1 MAMKFEH
8 GALGLVGALVVG
20 LVAANVIRPP
30 LGETSAPSAVSRVAA
45 PAPVPVRPGKSQ
57 LPGLQPAA
65 GMAVRP
71 TVRKLSDAF
80 QRMGYDLQTVLS
92 GDGRVP
98 RLFLAGLP
106 SDLADVRDTTT
117 RKAIF
122 FQTVLPLILQINEEI
137 LAERR
142 RLWQLR
148 HHLRLGERLNATD
161 RLWLAVM
168 AERYRVKRGD
178 IDALLNRVDIVPVSL
193 ALAQSAE
200 ESGWGT
206 SRFGREGNALF
217 GMWTTARDGGMTPL
231 NRDQG
236 KTHKIK
242 AYGSLLE
249 SVRSYVRNLNRHGA
263 YKQFR
268 SARAGMRRAGA
279 PLEGAV
285 LAGELTA
292 YSQRGAD
299 YVATIRTIIEANGLS
314 RLDDARLSETG
325 TAAKPSI

>member
-8 GALGLVGALVVG
+8 GALGLVGILVAG
-20 LVAANVIRPP
+20 LVAANVIHPP
-30 LGETSAPSAVSRVAA
+30 PGETSAPSAVSRVAA
-45 PAPVPVRPGKSQ
+45 PVPVRPGKSE

-65 GMAVRP
+65 GMAIRP

-92 GDGRVP
+92 GDRRVP

-106 SDLADVRDTTT
+106 SDLAEIRDTTA

-325 TAAKPSI
+325 AAAKPSI

>member
-8 GALGLVGALVVG
+8 GALGLVGILVVG

-30 LGETSAPSAVSRVAA
+30 LGETSAPGAVSRVT
-45 PAPVPVRPGKSQ
+45 APVPVRPAKSQ

-65 GMAVRP
+65 GMAARP

-92 GDGRVP
+92 GDRRVP

-106 SDLADVRDTTT
+106 SDLAEIRDATA

-122 FQTVLPLILQINEEI
+122 FQTILPLILHINEEI

-268 SARAGMRRAGA
+268 SARADMRRAGA

-314 RLDDARLSETG
+314 RLDAARLSETG

>member
-30 LGETSAPSAVSRVAA
+30 LGETSAPGALSRVV
-45 PAPVPVRPGKSQ
+45 APVPVRPGSAQ
-57 LPGLQPAA
+57 VPGLQPAA

-71 TVRKLSDAF
+71 TVRTLTDTF

-106 SDLADVRDTTT
+106 SDLADVRDATA

-122 FQTVLPLILQINEEI
+122 FQTVLPLILHINEEV
-137 LAERR
+137 LADRR

-217 GMWTTARDGGMTPL
+217 GMWTTAGDGGMTPRE
-231 NRDQG
+231 RDQG

-263 YKQFR
+263 YRQFR
-268 SARAGMRRAGA
+268 RVRARMRRAGA
-279 PLEGAV
+279 SLEGAV
-285 LAGELTA
+285 LAGELAA

-299 YVATIRTIIEANGLS
+299 YVAAIRAIIEANGLR
-314 RLDDARLSETG
+314 RLDGARLSETG

>member
-8 GALGLVGALVVG
+8 GALGLVGAMVFG

-30 LGETSAPSAVSRVAA
+30 LGEPPAPSAVSRM

-57 LPGLQPAA
+57 LPGLQPVA
-65 GMAVRP
+65 GMAVRL

-106 SDLADVRDTTT
+106 SDLADVRDTTV

-122 FQTVLPLILQINEEI
+122 FQSVLPLILQINEEV
-137 LAERR
+137 LADRR

-148 HHLRLGERLNATD
+148 YHLRLGERLNATD

-168 AERYRVKRGD
+168 AKRYGVKRGD

-206 SRFGREGNALF
+206 SRFGRDGNALF

-231 NRDQG
+231 RRDPG
-236 KTHKIK
+236 KTHKVK

-249 SVRSYVRNLNRHGA
+249 SVRSYVRNLNRHRA
-263 YKQFR
+263 YRQFR
-268 SARAGMRRAGA
+268 RARARMRRAGA

-292 YSQRGAD
+292 YAERGAD
-299 YVATIRTIIEANGLS
+299 YVAAIRTIIEANGLR

>member
-30 LGETSAPSAVSRVAA
+30 LGEISAPSAVSRVAA
-45 PAPVPVRPGKSQ
+45 PVPGKFQ
-57 LPGLQPAA
+57 LPALQPAA

-92 GDGRVP
+92 GDRRVP

-122 FQTVLPLILQINEEI
+122 FQTVLPLILQINEGI

-217 GMWTTARDGGMTPL
+217 GMWTTARDGAMTPL
-231 NRDQG
+231 RRDQG

-249 SVRSYVRNLNRHGA
+249 SVRSYVRNLNRHSA
-263 YKQFR
+263 YRQFR
-268 SARAGMRRAGA
+268 RARAHMRRAGA
-279 PLEGAV
+279 PVDGTV

-292 YSQRGAD
+292 YSQRGAE
-299 YVATIRTIIEANGLS
+299 YVAAIRAIIEANGLR
-314 RLDDARLSETG
+314 RLDDAHLSETG
-325 TAAKPSI
+325 TAVKPSI

>member
-1 MAMKFEH
+1 MKFEH

-30 LGETSAPSAVSRVAA
+30 LGETSAPGAVSRVAA
-45 PAPVPVRPGKSQ
+45 PAPVPVRPGKFQ

-65 GMAVRP
+65 GMAVPP

-80 QRMGYDLQTVLS
+80 RRMGYDLQTVLS

-148 HHLRLGERLNATD
+148 HHLRLG
-161 RLWLAVM
+161 
-168 AERYRVKRGD
+168 
-178 IDALLNRVDIVPVSL
+178 
-193 ALAQSAE
+193 
-200 ESGWGT
+200 
-206 SRFGREGNALF
+206 
-217 GMWTTARDGGMTPL
+217 
-231 NRDQG
+231 
-236 KTHKIK
+236 
-242 AYGSLLE
+242 
-249 SVRSYVRNLNRHGA
+249 
-263 YKQFR
+263 
-268 SARAGMRRAGA
+268 
-279 PLEGAV
+279 
-285 LAGELTA
+285 
-292 YSQRGAD
+292 
-299 YVATIRTIIEANGLS
+299 
-314 RLDDARLSETG
+314 
-325 TAAKPSI
+325 

>member
-8 GALGLVGALVVG
+8 GALGLVGILVAG
-20 LVAANVIRPP
+20 LVAANMIRPP
-30 LGETSAPSAVSRVAA
+30 LGETSAPRAVSRVSV
-45 PAPVPVRPGKSQ
+45 PVPVRPEKSE

-65 GMAVRP
+65 GIAVRP
-71 TVRKLSDAF
+71 TVRKLSDSF
-80 QRMGYDLQTVLS
+80 QRMGYDLQAVLS

-106 SDLADVRDTTT
+106 SDLADVRDATA

-122 FQTVLPLILQINEEI
+122 FQTILPLILQANEEV
-137 LAERR
+137 LADRQ
-142 RLWQLR
+142 RLWRLR

-178 IDALLNRVDIVPVSL
+178 VDALLNRVDIVPPSL

-206 SRFGREGNALF
+206 SRFGHEGNALF
-217 GMWTTARDGGMTPL
+217 GMWTTARDGGLTPSK
-231 NRDQG
+231 RDQG

-242 AYGSLLE
+242 AYDSLLD
-249 SVRSYVRNLNRHGA
+249 SVRSYVRNLNRHRA
-263 YKQFR
+263 YRKFR
-268 SARAGMRRAGA
+268 RARALMRRAGA
-279 PLEGAV
+279 PVDGTA
-285 LAGELTA
+285 LAGELKA
-292 YSQRGAD
+292 YSQRGED
-299 YVATIRTIIEANGLS
+299 YVRAIRTIIEANGLR
-314 RLDDARLSETG
+314 RLDDARLSESG
-325 TAAKPSI
+325 AAAEPSI

>member
-1 MAMKFEH
+1 MKFEH

-30 LGETSAPSAVSRVAA
+30 LGETSAPGAVSRVAA
-45 PAPVPVRPGKSQ
+45 PVPVRPGSAQ
-57 LPGLQPAA
+57 VPGLQPAA

-71 TVRKLSDAF
+71 TVRTLTDTF
-80 QRMGYDLQTVLS
+80 RRMGYDLQTVLS

-106 SDLADVRDTTT
+106 SDLADVRDATA

-122 FQTVLPLILQINEEI
+122 FQTILPLILHINEEI
-137 LAERR
+137 LADRR

-178 IDALLNRVDIVPVSL
+178 VDALLNRVDIVPVSL

-206 SRFGREGNALF
+206 SRFGRDGNALF

-231 NRDQG
+231 RRDQG
-236 KTHKIK
+236 KTHKVK

-263 YKQFR
+263 YRQFR
-268 SARAGMRRAGA
+268 RARARMRRAGA

-285 LAGELTA
+285 LAGELA
-292 YSQRGAD
+292 GYAQRGAD
-299 YVATIRTIIEANGLS
+299 YVAAIRTIIKANGLR
-314 RLDDARLSETG
+314 RLDDARLRETG

>member
-30 LGETSAPSAVSRVAA
+30 LGETSAPSAVSRVA
-45 PAPVPVRPGKSQ
+45 APVPVRPGKSQ

-106 SDLADVRDTTT
+106 SDLADVRDTTA

-122 FQTVLPLILQINEEI
+122 FQTILPLILQINEEV
-137 LAERR
+137 LADRR

-148 HHLRLGERLNATD
+148 HNLRL
-161 RLWLAVM
+161 
-168 AERYRVKRGD
+168 
-178 IDALLNRVDIVPVSL
+178 DIVPPSL

-217 GMWTTARDGGMTPL
+217 GMWTTARDGGLTPL
-231 NRDQG
+231 RRDQG

-242 AYGSLLE
+242 AYGSLLD

-263 YKQFR
+263 YRQFR
-268 SARAGMRRAGA
+268 RARALMRRAGA
-279 PLEGAV
+279 PVDGAV

-292 YSQRGAD
+292 YSQRGED
-299 YVATIRTIIEANGLS
+299 YVRAIRTIIEANGLR
-314 RLDDARLSETG
+314 RLDDARLSET
-325 TAAKPSI
+325 AAKPSI